1 MTGTPQYKESIF
13 GTKGLNDISHITEAF
28 MNFRLQAATH
38 KDDSEKD
45 ILLVLFRI
53 VLDAYCV
60 INGRILEQ
68 DPPKGIFFKLPS

>member
-1 MTGTPQYKESIF
+1 
-13 GTKGLNDISHITEAF
+13 LNDISHITEAF
-28 MNFRLQAATH
+28 MSFRSQAATH

-45 ILLVLFRI
+45 VLLALFRI

-68 DPPKGIFFKLPS
+68 DPPKGIHINRENFFKSFSLGRIDL